1 LACFDRVIAINARF
15 AAAHTNQGTCL
26 EGMARYGEALGNYES
41 ALSIDPDE
49 PETDWNLAVNRL
61 RLGDLRRGWIES
73 EWRFSILEI
82 AGLTSRS
89 GLERSLLPEKL
100 CCFTTS
106 KASAMPCNSAGMCRY
121 SGIAARKSSLKSKV
135 LSKNC
140 SRDCLESR
148 AASPRALSYPPSTS
162 IAH

>member
-26 EGMARYGEALGNYES
+26 EGMARYGEALANYES

-73 EWRFSILEI
+73 EWRWKC
-82 AGLTSRS
+82 
-89 GLERSLLPEKL
+89 P
-100 CCFTTS
+100 
-106 KASAMPCNSAGMCRY
+106 
-121 SGIAARKSSLKSKV
+121 AARESSLKSKV